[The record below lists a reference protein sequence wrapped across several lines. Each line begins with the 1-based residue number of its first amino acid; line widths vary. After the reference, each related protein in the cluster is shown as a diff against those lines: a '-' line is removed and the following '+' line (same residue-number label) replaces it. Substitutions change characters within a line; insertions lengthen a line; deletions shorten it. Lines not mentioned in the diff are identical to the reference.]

1 MLLAK
6 PGARVYQAAAAK
18 GSDGAAGQANVA
30 APSSKSE
37 LQGQVNGN

>member
-6 PGARVYQAAAAK
+6 PHARVYQAAAAV
-18 GSDGAAGQANVA
+18 GSDGAARHASVA